1 MWKRWWGRPAG
12 TSYTISSTNS
22 IWAHY
27 WDNVFS
33 ISIVTVFYINTQCPF
48 DLRLFLRAWPH
59 TSQDFFETSRQAGNI
74 WPQHR
79 ELRALLL
86 SNSAWVLLRPAEL
99 LTMKSSDTGPTVYRR
114 YPRRIDSL
122 TICRCNYKGSTYF
135 LLSYLKTPIVS
146 PAKVGCSW
154 RFEDV
159 GRHLQIQRKCLFLKV
174 RWISITHTGM
184 MMRDWW

>member
-59 TSQDFFETSRQAGNI
+59 TSQDFFETSRQAGHI

-79 ELRALLL
+79 ELYALRFANSVWGLLRAVDIEGLWDGAYGLL
-86 SNSAWVLLRPAEL
+86 SLSE
-99 LTMKSSDTGPTVYRR
+99 KTGESNHLQM
-114 YPRRIDSL
+114 SL
-122 TICRCNYKGSTYF
+122 QRQRF
-135 LLSYLKTPIVS
+135 LLSYFKN
-146 PAKVGCSW
+146 VGDGLTWS
-154 RFEDV
+154 FELTTSRTV
-159 GRHLQIQRKCLFLKV
+159 ARC
-174 RWISITHTGM
+174 SITWANWLTDGL
-184 MMRDWW
+184 R